1 MGQID
6 MITTN
11 DLADIFTL
19 FSEGIGIGGLL
30 SAIVWAVAYTV
41 KKCISFF
48 YM

>member
-1 MGQID
+1 

-11 DLADIFTL
+11 DLTDIFAL
-19 FSEGIGIGGLL
+19 FSQGIGIGALL
-30 SAIVWAVAYTV
+30 SALVWGVAYTV